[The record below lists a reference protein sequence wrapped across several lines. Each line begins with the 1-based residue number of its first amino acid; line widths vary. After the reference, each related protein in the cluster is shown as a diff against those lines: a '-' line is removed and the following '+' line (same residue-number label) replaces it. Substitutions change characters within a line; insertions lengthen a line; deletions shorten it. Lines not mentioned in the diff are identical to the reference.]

1 MLYKD
6 WLLDWLKNY
15 VMPSLKDKTYNS
27 YRDIVFNHLIPKLGD
42 YSIDELSP
50 LIVQKFVTELSQ
62 SGNTYIYVFSVH
74 FQPLVSLSLSGYTL
88 SALSSSRLAETLS

>member
-27 YRDIVFNHLIPKLGD
+27 YRDIVFNHLIPELGGN
-42 YSIDELSP
+42 ITVAGFHRFEKGEGIQKREENFADE
-50 LIVQKFVTELSQ
+50 IAKMTA
-62 SGNTYIYVFSVH
+62 GK
-74 FQPLVSLSLSGYTL
+74 
-88 SALSSSRLAETLS
+88 